1 MERALS
7 GIRVIQLANF
17 VAAPAATRYLAD
29 RGADVI
35 IIEGVKGEPLRYSA
49 VQEGRPQDQLEN
61 TTWEYLNGGKRCIAL
76 NLKDPAGKEAFMR
89 LLDTADV
96 LVTNW
101 RQQALERAGLD
112 YETLKVRYPRLVYGM
127 CTGYGME
134 GPDKD
139 LPGYDM
145 TAFLARGGYTHN
157 LRRPGGPAMP
167 MLAGLGDNNV
177 GIALAAAIITALYG
191 AQRTGKG
198 DLVSVSLYETAVF
211 NMSIMLLA
219 AQYDGDARRYP
230 IDAHEYPNPLNGSY
244 TTSDD
249 RIIQCCMPDYNPRFD
264 HFCRVIGRA
273 DLADSGRYYPQMEM
287 VARGTLAE
295 LVTEL
300 EATFASK
307 TCAEWEEILRAGD
320 VPYSRCYSW
329 QEIVEDPQ
337 ASASGCFYD
346 LECESGNKLKITR
359 TPGVFASETETAVPR
374 GPHIGENGPEILREL
389 GYSESEIEALQK
401 SGAMFV
407 QTPELAAEHR
417 WEVVG

>member
-17 VAAPAATRYLAD
+17 VAAPSATRYLAD

-35 IIEGVKGEPLRYSA
+35 IIEGVQGEPLRYSA

-76 NLKDPAGKEAFMR
+76 NLKDPAGKAAFMK

-112 YETLKVRYPRLVYGM
+112 YNTLKEKYPRLVYAM

-177 GIALAAAIITALYG
+177 GIALAAAIVTALYG
-191 AQRTGKG
+191 VQRTGRG
-198 DLVSVSLYETAVF
+198 DLVSVSLYGTAVY

-230 IDAHEYPNPLNGSY
+230 IDATEYPNPLNGSY
-244 TTSDD
+244 TTKDD
-249 RIIQCCMPDYNPRFD
+249 RIIQCSMPDYNPRFD
-264 HFCRVIGRA
+264 HFCKVIGRA
-273 DLADSGRYYPQMEM
+273 DLAESGKYVPQMQM
-287 VARGTLAE
+287 VENGYLKE
-295 LVTEL
+295 LVREL
-300 EATFASK
+300 NDTFASK
-307 TCAEWEEILRAGD
+307 TASEWQSILREGDIPFSLCYSWEEI
-320 VPYSRCYSW
+320 
-329 QEIVEDPQ
+329 INDPQ
-337 ASASGCFYD
+337 AEASGCFYK
-346 LECESGNKLKITR
+346 LKCPSGNTLKITH
-359 TPGVFASETETAVPR
+359 TPGTFASEEQEQVCR
-374 GPHIGENGPEILREL
+374 GPFIGENGPEILREL
-389 GYSESEIEALQK
+389 GYQENEIEDLQR

-407 QTPELAAEHR
+407 QTPEMAAEHR
-417 WEVVG
+417 YEVI

>member
-17 VAAPAATRYLAD
+17 VAAPSATRYLAD

-76 NLKDPAGKEAFMR
+76 NLKDPKGKEAFMR

-96 LVTNW
+96 LLTNW

-112 YETLKVRYPRLVYGM
+112 YDTLKERYPRLVYAM
-127 CTGYGME
+127 CTGYGLD

-145 TAFLARGGYTHN
+145 TAFLARGGYTHT
-157 LRRPGGPAMP
+157 LRRPGGPAIP

-177 GIALAAAIITALYG
+177 GIALAAAVVTALYG
-191 AQRTGKG
+191 VQRTGKG
-198 DLVSVSLYETAVF
+198 DLVSVSLYGTAIF
-211 NMSIMLLA
+211 NMSIMLMA

-230 IDAHEYPNPLNGSY
+230 IDASDYPNPLNGSY
-244 TTSDD
+244 TTKDD
-249 RIIQCCMPDYNPRFD
+249 RIIQCAMPDYNPRFD

-273 DLADSGRYYPQMEM
+273 DLADSGKYLPQMQM
-287 VARGTLAE
+287 VENGYLKE
-295 LVTEL
+295 LVSEL
-300 EATFASK
+300 NATFAAK
-307 TCAEWEEILRAGD
+307 TCAEWQEILREGD
-320 VPYSRCYSW
+320 IPFSLCYNW
-329 QEIVEDPQ
+329 EEIVNDPQ
-337 ASASGCFYD
+337 AEASGCFYKLD
-346 LECESGNKLKITR
+346 CESGNTLKITH
-359 TPGVFASETETAVPR
+359 TPGTFASEVEEKVPR

-389 GYSESEIEALQK
+389 GYSDAEIEELQK

-407 QTPELAAEHR
+407 QTPEMAAEHR
-417 WEVVG
+417 YEVI